1 MIRCYIASPVQGV
14 SMLTR
19 AVTVYTVKCWL
30 NCFLRWERKTLRQQ
44 YRRCMIDTTTIQFT
58 KSGHHRKEEVGAGQD
73 PQGTEIPAP
82 FWKVDLNSKHSERLH
97 KKAERLEKKNVQ
109 RPPAAADAGLLI
121 ANNWKKRHW
130 HSAKKRYV
138 DKQPSSCF
146 LSKTLVSNVAKHLDK
161 EWKMT
166 CLFYYY
172 FSILKQHYVFY
183 VIWRQCNNTVQ

>member
-1 MIRCYIASPVQGV
+1 MIKCYIASPVQGV

-19 AVTVYTVKCWL
+19 AVTVLSPSTLWSADWTVFCA
-30 NCFLRWERKTLRQQ
+30 ERKKHYVNNIAAVWSTRPRYSLLHQDTIE
-44 YRRCMIDTTTIQFT
+44 RRKWVRDKI
-58 KSGHHRKEEVGAGQD
+58 HRGQKY
-73 PQGTEIPAP
+73 QHLSEKLIS
-82 FWKVDLNSKHSERLH
+82 NSKHSERLH
-97 KKAERLEKKNVQ
+97 KKRRSA
-109 RPPAAADAGLLI
+109 
-121 ANNWKKRHW
+121 WKRHW

-146 LSKTLVSNVAKHLDK
+146 LSKTLESNVAKHLDK

>member
-1 MIRCYIASPVQGV
+1 MLYCLSCAGREHVDTGSHRPV
-14 SMLTR
+14 TI
-19 AVTVYTVKCWL
+19 YTVKCWL

-58 KSGHHRKEEVGAGQD
+58 IRLFVIWHQDTMGRRKWVQDKIHRGQKY
-73 PQGTEIPAP
+73 QHLSEKLIS
-82 FWKVDLNSKHSERLH
+82 NSKHSERLH
-97 KKAERLEKKNVQ
+97 KKRRSA
-109 RPPAAADAGLLI
+109 
-121 ANNWKKRHW
+121 WKRHW

-146 LSKTLVSNVAKHLDK
+146 LSKTLESNVAKHLDK

>member
-1 MIRCYIASPVQGV
+1 MLYCLSCAGREHVDTGSHRPV
-14 SMLTR
+14 TI
-19 AVTVYTVKCWL
+19 YTVKCWL

-58 KSGHHRKEEVGAGQD
+58 TSGHHRKEEVGAGQD

-97 KKAERLEKKNVQ
+97 RKRRSA
-109 RPPAAADAGLLI
+109 
-121 ANNWKKRHW
+121 WKRHW

-146 LSKTLVSNVAKHLDK
+146 LSKTLESNVAKHLDK